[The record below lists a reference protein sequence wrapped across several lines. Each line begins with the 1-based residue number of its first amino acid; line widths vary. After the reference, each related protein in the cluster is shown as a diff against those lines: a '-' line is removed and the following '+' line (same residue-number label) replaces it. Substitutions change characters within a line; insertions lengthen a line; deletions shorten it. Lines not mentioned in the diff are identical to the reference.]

1 MNVQKMIQ
9 NVEKAQGIYDTK
21 NYRYT
26 VESGLLKRKPIGI
39 IGTVE
44 ALTTEWEIVGVK
56 DNTYDCTKAHLS
68 SLWRTMCYRPGIT
81 DAIPPEEW
89 EEEDPAE
96 VLRDL
101 DERLQ
106 LLSQD
111 TADLDPAELWKGF
124 GI

>member
-9 NVEKAQGIYDTK
+9 NVETAQGIYDTK

-26 VESGLLKRKPIGI
+26 VESGVLKRKPIGI
-39 IGTVE
+39 IGTSE

-56 DNTYDCTKAHLS
+56 DNSYDCTKAYRS
-68 SLWRTMCYRPGIT
+68 SLCRAMCYRPGIT

-96 VLRDL
+96 ILRDL
-101 DERLQ
+101 DERL
-106 LLSQD
+106 
-111 TADLDPAELWKGF
+111 
-124 GI
+124 